1 MIFQLTYRS
10 KAVETINS
18 KDLDDILQT
27 ARVVN
32 SSLNITGCLVFFNN
46 LFFQLL
52 EGDQKSVT
60 SLFSAIRT
68 DHRHRNVELMVQE
81 PTEDRLF
88 PNWGMA
94 YYPVND
100 KEVGKPEFEQ
110 FKRNLILLSDFSEAS
125 TITEIRFWNEVKKKL
140 LGF

>member
-18 KDLDDILQT
+18 KDLDNILQT
-27 ARVVN
+27 ARAVN

-52 EGDQKSVT
+52 EGDQNSVT
-60 SLFSAIRT
+60 SLFSAIKT
-68 DHRHRNVELMVQE
+68 DHRHTNVELLVQE

-110 FKRNLILLSDFSEAS
+110 FKRNLILLSDFSEAK
-125 TITEIRFWNEVKKKL
+125 TITEIRFWNEVKKKV